1 MEIAVGTIDE
11 EFLVGERD
19 GEDKPRGAYGMALVN
34 PGGDHFYIRNEIQG
48 ITDGVASTGTKF
60 WEGSKEGSMARPA

>member
-19 GEDKPRGAYGMALVN
+19 PEDKPKGAYGMALAN
-34 PGGDHFYIRNEIQG
+34 PAGDHFHVRNEIQG
-48 ITDGVASTGTKF
+48 ITDGFAPTGTKF
-60 WEGSKEGSMARPA
+60 WEGSKEGPMVRSA

>member
-19 GEDKPRGAYGMALVN
+19 EEDKPKGAYGMVLAN
-34 PGGDHFYIRNEIQG
+34 PAGDHFYIRNEVLG
-48 ITDGVASTGTKF
+48 ITDRVASTGTKF
-60 WEGSKEGSMARPA
+60 WEGSKEGPMARSA